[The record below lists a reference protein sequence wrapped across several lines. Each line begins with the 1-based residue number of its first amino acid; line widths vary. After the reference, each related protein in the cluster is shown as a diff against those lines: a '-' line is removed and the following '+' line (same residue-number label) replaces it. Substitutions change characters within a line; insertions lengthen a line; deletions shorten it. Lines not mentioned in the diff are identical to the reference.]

1 VKKPIDSDEEIT
13 RHALSLFNQFSL
25 DRRVRLIGVGTGEIV
40 RPGEGP
46 TQLGLFDEPQ
56 RSSVID
62 RTVDA
67 IRERFGDD
75 LIQRGGTRK

>member
-1 VKKPIDSDEEIT
+1 
-13 RHALSLFNQFSL
+13 
-25 DRRVRLIGVGTGEIV
+25 LIGVGTGEIV

-75 LIQRGGTRK
+75 RIQRGGTRD